1 MHCRRGI
8 TMNQSV
14 LSVNAATSFITPNL
28 WHSSRMGKT
37 TVPVKPMQSVY
48 AHFKH
53 IIGVPSRDEGATV
66 PFTKLR
72 YLDNLIE
79 RLVQIQSRE
88 SGAYQK
94 VGYREIGD
102 VDGFVQKLQS
112 ELRTK
117 VIAEI
122 PSFGGFFSVG
132 GNLINLLA

>member
-1 MHCRRGI
+1 
-8 TMNQSV
+8 MNQSV
-14 LSVNAATSFITPNL
+14 LSVSAATSFITPNL

-88 SGAYQK
+88 PGAYQK
-94 VGYREIGD
+94 VSYNDIIDIDEIGD

-112 ELRTK
+112 ELRTQ

-122 PSFGGFFSVG
+122 PPFGGFFSVG

>member
-1 MHCRRGI
+1 
-8 TMNQSV
+8 MNQSV
-14 LSVNAATSFITPNL
+14 LSVSAATSFITPNL

-88 SGAYQK
+88 SKAYQK
-94 VGYREIGD
+94 VSYNDIIDIDEIGD

>member
-1 MHCRRGI
+1 
-8 TMNQSV
+8 MNQSV
-14 LSVNAATSFITPNL
+14 LSVNAATSFIIPNL

-88 SGAYQK
+88 SKAYQK
-94 VGYREIGD
+94 VSYNDIIDIDEIGD
-102 VDGFVQKLQS
+102 VNGFVQKLQS

-122 PSFGGFFSVG
+122 LPFGGFFSVG